1 MKKRILAAVL
11 AAMMVF
17 GLCACGNGGSNT
29 EANGSEN
36 KATETESEVASETE
50 TESESE
56 DDGNITYTVKITDE
70 AGNPIEGALVQLCST
85 SCFPGSTNAEGVAV
99 FERPEDTYKV
109 SFLSL
114 PEGYAYVD
122 EAVVEFYFE
131 EGSTEITITLKVV
144 E

>member
-11 AAMMVF
+11 AAMMVL

-29 EANGSEN
+29 EAGNTEN
-36 KATETESEVASETE
+36 NQATETESEVVSESET
-50 TESESE
+50 ESE
-56 DDGNITYTVKITDE
+56 DDGNVTYTVIITDE

-85 SCFPGSTNAEGVAV
+85 SCFPGSTNAEGVAT
-99 FERPEDTYKV
+99 FSRPEDTYKV

-122 EAVVEFYFE
+122 ESVVEFYFA
-131 EGSTEITITLKVV
+131 EGSTEITIALKVV